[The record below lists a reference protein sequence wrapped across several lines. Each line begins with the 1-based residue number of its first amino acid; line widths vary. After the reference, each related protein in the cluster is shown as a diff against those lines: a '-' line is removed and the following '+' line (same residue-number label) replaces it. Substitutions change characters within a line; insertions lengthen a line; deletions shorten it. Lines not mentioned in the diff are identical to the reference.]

1 MATSVIDMQQSKSEN
16 LKLEIVRVIRASRER
31 VFNAWTRPEMIR
43 QWFRPGSLMMAEAVM
58 DARVGGEYRFAMT
71 GACGEGEK
79 EQSSAVTGRYTRVDP
94 FDALAFTWTS
104 CRNPEEQSLVTIELR
119 DVEGG
124 TEMKLTHE
132 GFFTVESRDRHFGGW
147 SSVVPKLAEFFEKD

>member
-1 MATSVIDMQQSKSEN
+1 MRGSGTSRSMRCRAIWKVRRKEKTEANTKGEAGMATSVIDMQQSKSEN
-16 LKLEIVRVIRASRER
+16 LKLEIVRVIKASREQ

-43 QWFRPGSLMMAEAVM
+43 QWFRPVTFTMAEANV
-58 DARVGGEYRFAMT
+58 DARVGGAYRFAME
-71 GACGEGEK
+71 GAGEK
-79 EQSSAVTGRYTRVDP
+79 EQNPVVTGRYTRVDP

-124 TEMKLTHE
+124 TE
-132 GFFTVESRDRHFGGW
+132 
-147 SSVVPKLAEFFEKD
+147 

>member
-1 MATSVIDMQQSKSEN
+1 MATSVIDMQQTKSEN
-16 LKLEIVRVIRASRER
+16 LKLEIVRVIKASREQ

-43 QWFRPGSLMMAEAVM
+43 QWFRPMSFTMAEADV

-71 GACGEGEK
+71 GAVEA
-79 EQSSAVTGRYTRVDP
+79 EQNPVVAGRYTRVDP

-104 CRNPEEQSLVTIELR
+104 CRNPDEQSLVTIELR

-132 GFFTVESRDRHFGGW
+132 GFFTVESRDRHLVGW